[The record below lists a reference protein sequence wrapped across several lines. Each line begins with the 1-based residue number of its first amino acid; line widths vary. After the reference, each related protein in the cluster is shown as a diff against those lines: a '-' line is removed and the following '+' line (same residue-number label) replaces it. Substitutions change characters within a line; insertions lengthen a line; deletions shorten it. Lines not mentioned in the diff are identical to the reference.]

1 MNAKETLYRY
11 ALENLNHLHDGDEVF
26 ESVCHEVVK
35 YSLPS
40 YQFTKPSGGNGPR
53 DGGRDGFDANKNCRM
68 ACAIRVDYEKK
79 LDEEIGKCKQE
90 SELFF
95 FSNQKIPETQKI
107 KLEEKYKSKIKL
119 KIFSWADLS
128 ESIVKISKS
137 FEFRE
142 IHAQI
147 DDLLDIQ
154 KITYDYDCPNFNI
167 KPQKVECEGNVYK
180 SKIIVKQQ
188 EGSSYRTFCGINPLI
203 SYFDFAFHGKKDFS
217 EVQNCYLKGV
227 FGIGKTTSIKL
238 LYNSFLT
245 ETEKEWAKS
254 FFPLYYS
261 VRNYPEQQIKIP
273 STDNN
278 FICFLDGID
287 EISDEKQLKLLRTI
301 SNYIN
306 SDNVRF
312 VLSGR
317 DGGFNSDTE
326 SFFGDKIPIIKI
338 IPYLDPDD
346 LELVQLQNK
355 LKNTPLERMVLLPIF
370 RSVLSRE
377 KNICDLTPKKLYD
390 LVVLD
395 PLKKDC
401 LKYNQS
407 IDCVDSDERE
417 SFFNKVVNEFSYFC
431 YEAFCHDQSSF
442 SRDELKKYFSADTLK
457 YICKSILLDFQS
469 PESIAVHNYFYYE
482 YFVANYLSDKCEKI
496 KSTLMTDNDVD
507 SKKSNVLRIVFDISS
522 DPISLSSHIVGRTS
536 ELSKYALLLKIKYA
550 LSDKDRFDL
559 YLKIYEY
566 FSQKGRLIYYVTFG
580 ERKPRLKDIDSL
592 AEELYELLPEPYYAN
607 AVDVLLNDIRKD
619 IKPFDKSHVVRIS
632 NAIVLLGVWRRKIW
646 NQEQQEKIKACSESI
661 LSFLLENKS
670 KSHVLNGFLSESIV
684 LSWYKTYEWTIDWEE
699 RNWNDFLKLSFP
711 NTQGFGSFV
720 EDEEYHF
727 QLELFNEFSDD
738 KYIKQLAKPLC
749 VEVMKRSSE
758 DISIAGYIP
767 EEIDD
772 EFKTP
777 VIRTDSEIY
786 GFISILKENALLS
799 ADDVV
804 DIIKSLINAHVLF
817 HSTNYEFVELKK
829 LIRKTLQSQANALS
843 LVKCKDLYEIIAC
856 SMDDSKEFPL
866 YEFESCLRALPD
878 QIKYDLLNKIIQN
891 LNDTKWERNWNF
903 CNLISILLDV
913 YNGVDENLEF
923 VQQNIQKD
931 TYNRLI
937 SRIYWNSDKSR
948 SLYQY
953 VKSIYEKD
961 FAAEVE
967 KQAEKEKLLSDIR
980 KKNEEKLAN
989 EGSLLINPSAI
1000 IEEINAVEEF
1010 MKKHTTNGVPDYDFH
1025 DLDYET
1031 IENNIRHEI
1040 NFKCKHTPIFSD
1052 FVVKLLNS
1060 IRWRGSY
1067 LQLFT
1072 DVKNLIKEWFSNE
1085 KTYWVCFYNC
1095 YVQTHSD
1102 EEVKK
1107 FLDENKGIKKKIIES
1122 MANDVVDLQKQLDE
1136 RLVVSL
1142 SQKNWI
1148 TPFVKY
1154 IHIILD
1160 GKIPEYIDRNKLLL
1174 IIAYPSKFLVSSS
1187 TFFKNPSAWGDSS
1200 SSFDWLHDIA
1210 GFKHSEIV
1218 GKALELYPLIDSLY
1232 IKAQILSGLVKH
1244 LNCQENEIIKI
1255 IIDETKHVFEK
1266 IDSPEIQDD
1275 LRFAVLPEFWQ
1286 NADKKYLSMIYDFIP
1301 FEKYGL
1307 RLNNPCLSEVIAY
1320 ALKYMTVEQKKQLIA
1335 KHESS
1340 LDPEIRELMRRLGSK
1355 KEILRKIS
1363 EYLNGGK
1370 CDSHFGY
1377 SHAYSFGFLKKDIR
1391 ILWAYC
1397 RLFNY
1402 SMKKNTERR
1411 SALATIASKGIKEHI
1426 GPFTFKFFKFY
1437 MNCEIRQRIKAG
1449 LYVEWL
1455 YDFMDEIEQKIYSR

>member
-167 KPQKVECEGNVYK
+167 KPQKVECEGDVYK

-431 YEAFCHDQSSF
+431 YEAFCCGQSSF
-442 SRDELKKYFSADTLK
+442 SRDEIKKYFSKDTFK
-457 YICKSILLDFQS
+457 YIYKSTLLDVQSPKSIS
-469 PESIAVHNYFYYE
+469 VHNFFYYE
-482 YFVANYLSDKCEKI
+482 YFVANYLADKYDKI
-496 KSTLMTDNDVD
+496 RSALMGDDGID
-507 SKKSNVLRIVFDISS
+507 SKQSNILRIIFDISNGPLS
-522 DPISLSSHIVGRTS
+522 LCKRISEQTS
-536 ELSKYALLLKIKYA
+536 ELSGYSLLLKVKYSLTA
-550 LSDKDRFDL
+550 KERFDL
-559 YLKIYEY
+559 YMKIYKY
-566 FSQKGRLIYYVTFG
+566 FCKKGRLIYYVSFNNQN
-580 ERKPRLKDIDSL
+580 PFLKDIDSL
-592 AEELYELLPEPYYAN
+592 AEELYELLPEQYYTK
-607 AVDVLLNDIRKD
+607 AVDKLLSDVKNNIENLEEYR
-619 IKPFDKSHVVRIS
+619 VVAIS
-632 NAIVLLGVWRRKIW
+632 NAIVLLGTWGSEIW
-646 NQEQQEKIKACSESI
+646 KSDQQEKLKKYSGM
-661 LSFLLENKS
+661 LLNFLLENESQSEILK
-670 KSHVLNGFLSESIV
+670 GFLSNSIV
-684 LSWYKTYEWTIDWEE
+684 LNWYKTYGWTTGWKGSDWD
-699 RNWNDFLKLSFP
+699 NFLKQSFP
-711 NTQGFGSFV
+711 NTLGYGEFKDDKEF
-720 EDEEYHF
+720 HF
-727 QLELFNEFSDD
+727 QLEIFNNFCDD
-738 KYIKQLAKPLC
+738 NYIKQLAKPLC
-749 VEVMKRSSE
+749 IETMKKIWN
-758 DISIAGYIP
+758 DVSIAAIIP
-767 EEIDD
+767 NEIDD
-772 EFKTP
+772 DYKTP
-777 VIRTDSEIY
+777 LIHTDSD
-786 GFISILKENALLS
+786 ISLFHIILEKEEFLS
-799 ADDVV
+799 AN
-804 DIIKSLINAHVLF
+804 DIIDIIDDLI
-817 HSTNYEFVELKK
+817 HSHINLRSQNYEFGRIKET
-829 LIRKTLQSQANALS
+829 ICKTLLAHSDVIS
-843 LVKCKDLYEIIAC
+843 VEKTDKIYDIIAYA
-856 SMDDSKEFPL
+856 MDDSTDIYF
-866 YEFESCLRALPD
+866 FDIESYLKLLPD
-878 QIKYDLLNKIIQN
+878 QIKQLLLEKIIKN
-891 LNDTKWERNWNF
+891 FNDLKWKQDWAF
-903 CNLISILLDV
+903 SSLLSSLLDMNNASANAFMESIQQIAPKEFIHLLIQKTYNDSRKTGLLYKLVKPV
-913 YNGVDENLEF
+913 YESTF
-923 VQQNIQKD
+923 STKIQKD
-931 TYNRLI
+931 AEREKLI
-937 SRIYWNSDKSR
+937 SKIEHEHAK
-948 SLYQY
+948 
-953 VKSIYEKD
+953 
-961 FAAEVE
+961 
-967 KQAEKEKLLSDIR
+967 KQL
-980 KKNEEKLAN
+980 EEI
-989 EGSLLINPSAI
+989 SLLTSSSAI
-1000 IEEINAVEEF
+1000 LKEINAIESF
-1010 MKKHTTNGVPDYDFH
+1010 LKKHNTDGVENYHLF
-1025 DLDYET
+1025 DLEYET
-1031 IENNIRHEI
+1031 IYGGIR
-1040 NFKCKHTPIFSD
+1040 NDLNLKAKHTPIYSD
-1052 FVVKLLNS
+1052 FVVKFLQN
-1060 IRWRGSY
+1060 IQWRGSFAK
-1067 LQLFT
+1067 LFE
-1072 DVKNLIKEWFSNE
+1072 DARSLVNDWFSEN
-1085 KTYWVCFYNC
+1085 KKYWIGFFNCFILS
-1095 YVQTHSD
+1095 HSD

-1107 FLDENKGIKKKIIES
+1107 IISENQSLKNRILTS
-1122 MANDVVDLQKQLDE
+1122 MAEDISDLQKCLDIQQIVTLT
-1136 RLVVSL
+1136 RP
-1142 SQKNWI
+1142 NCI
-1148 TPFVKY
+1148 TPFVRY
-1154 IHIILD
+1154 VHILLD
-1160 GKIPEYIDRNKLLL
+1160 DKIPEYVEKKRL
-1174 IIAYPSKFLVSSS
+1174 ITVIAYRS
-1187 TFFKNPSAWGDSS
+1187 TFLATSAFYKNKGLWGNCET
-1200 SSFDWLHDIA
+1200 SFDWLHNIV
-1210 GFKHSEIV
+1210 GYEYSEIV
-1218 GKALELYPLIDSLY
+1218 QNAIEIYPKIKDNFV
-1232 IKAQILSGLVKH
+1232 KAQVLSELIKH
-1244 LNCQENEIIKI
+1244 FDCQKRKITSIVLKETKNALANDGQPRELNYGPLQHFWTSADEKYLNKI
-1255 IIDETKHVFEK
+1255 IE
-1266 IDSPEIQDD
+1266 
-1275 LRFAVLPEFWQ
+1275 W
-1286 NADKKYLSMIYDFIP
+1286 IP
-1301 FEKYGL
+1301 FEKYDQ
-1307 RLNNPCLSEVIAY
+1307 RHDNPCLREVINY
-1320 ALKYMTVEQKKQLIA
+1320 TLKYISTEKKLELIE
-1335 KHESS
+1335 KYKDCQDDEM
-1340 LDPEIRELMRRLGSK
+1340 RELLRRLGSK
-1355 KEILRKIS
+1355 EEILRKIS
-1363 EYLNGGK
+1363 EYLQGGK
-1370 CDSHFGY
+1370 VDSNFGY
-1377 SHAYSFGFLKKDIR
+1377 DHAYLFGFIKQDDSIFRAYLK
-1391 ILWAYC
+1391 
-1397 RLFNY
+1397 LFKY
-1402 SMKKNTERR
+1402 SMEKQSERR
-1411 SALATIASKGIKEHI
+1411 SALFTIAKKGIKEHI
-1426 GPFTFKFFKFY
+1426 TLDLFKSLKSVV
-1437 MNCEIRQRIKAG
+1437 NKQIKERQKAG
-1449 LYVEWL
+1449 LYVDGL
-1455 YDFMDEIEQKIYSR
+1455 YDFIDEMEQVAYSK

>member
-1 MNAKETLYRY
+1 MAYNAARNISQNTIKRLYGLSGNVCANPKCRKPLVTEDNQIGEIAHICAASPEGARFDPNMTDDERRSIDNLILLCESCNKLVDSNESDYSVSILRAWKNNHEGFTSSDVYNTYQKNIFEKQKDGLLRKQELNVDGTVYSSKFVAYRNEQVIKEKKGQYCLTDCLLSLAKE
-11 ALENLNHLHDGDEVF
+11 
-26 ESVCHEVVK
+26 
-35 YSLPS
+35 
-40 YQFTKPSGGNGPR
+40 
-53 DGGRDGFDANKNCRM
+53 
-68 ACAIRVDYEKK
+68 YEWNDFPDIFIKG
-79 LDEEIGKCKQE
+79 IG
-90 SELFF
+90 
-95 FSNQKIPETQKI
+95 
-107 KLEEKYKSKIKL
+107 
-119 KIFSWADLS
+119 
-128 ESIVKISKS
+128 
-137 FEFRE
+137 
-142 IHAQI
+142 
-147 DDLLDIQ
+147 
-154 KITYDYDCPNFNI
+154 
-167 KPQKVECEGNVYK
+167 
-180 SKIIVKQQ
+180 
-188 EGSSYRTFCGINPLI
+188 
-203 SYFDFAFHGKKDFS
+203 
-217 EVQNCYLKGV
+217 
-227 FGIGKTTSIKL
+227 GIGKSTEVKHA
-238 LYNSFLT
+238 YNAFLDVFSD
-245 ETEKEWAKS
+245 KANYDDYN
-254 FFPLYYS
+254 FFPIVYFFELKEY
-261 VRNYPEQQIKIP
+261 RADFFKQF
-273 STDNN
+273 DNKEN
-278 FICFLDGID
+278 IILFLDGLD
-287 EISDEKQLKLLRTI
+287 EISDLNFIDFVKFLKNTK
-301 SNYIN
+301 NQFP
-306 SDNVRF
+306 NVRF
-312 VLSGR
+312 VISGRPAAFDSEIDGTCKNRLTIELSDDFDLDNPKNRKLLARFQNSAISDVIPIPFYRKFLEKNNEVIGYKDFYEKVILDLLEKDKRKADYANDISLRHSEDSTINKKKIIDDLSTLCYYASRLGKIVFSEQELKDATKENFCFVINSSLINYSNANHISFVSNLFFEYFLASFYLKNQSKIKKDLFLASGRLNVKYVNVVSIILNIANPEARVVSWLKKKLGKETNAFILLTDYRTQPPKTRYEYYKKIFEEFSKKGKNVYYLRWRSSFNCLSGVSAL
-317 DGGFNSDTE
+317 NKAMCE
-326 SFFGDKIPIIKI
+326 LIPDEYRNEIFD
-338 IPYLDPDD
+338 YL
-346 LELVQLQNK
+346 LGYIAKYHN
-355 LKNTPLERMVLLPIF
+355 ER
-370 RSVLSRE
+370 
-377 KNICDLTPKKLYD
+377 N
-390 LVVLD
+390 
-395 PLKKDC
+395 
-401 LKYNQS
+401 
-407 IDCVDSDERE
+407 
-417 SFFNKVVNEFSYFC
+417 
-431 YEAFCHDQSSF
+431 
-442 SRDELKKYFSADTLK
+442 
-457 YICKSILLDFQS
+457 
-469 PESIAVHNYFYYE
+469 
-482 YFVANYLSDKCEKI
+482 
-496 KSTLMTDNDVD
+496 
-507 SKKSNVLRIVFDISS
+507 
-522 DPISLSSHIVGRTS
+522 G
-536 ELSKYALLLKIKYA
+536 
-550 LSDKDRFDL
+550 
-559 YLKIYEY
+559 
-566 FSQKGRLIYYVTFG
+566 
-580 ERKPRLKDIDSL
+580 
-592 AEELYELLPEPYYAN
+592 AN
-607 AVDVLLNDIRKD
+607 AVG
-619 IKPFDKSHVVRIS
+619 FA
-632 NAIVLLGVWRRKIW
+632 NAIILLGLWGDKLW
-646 NQEQQEKIKACSESI
+646 GKSQQEKLKESSI
-661 LSFLLENKS
+661 D
-670 KSHVLNGFLSESIV
+670 VLNTFLHDSLIKERTNGLLNEDIV
-684 LSWYKTYEWTIDWEE
+684 LYWYKAYDWTLGWKEC
-699 RNWNDFLKLSFP
+699 NWNVFLKWLFP

-777 VIRTDSEIY
+777 VVHTDSEIY
-786 GFISILKENALLS
+786 GFISILKENELLS

-913 YNGVDENLEF
+913 NNGVDENLEF

-1266 IDSPEIQDD
+1266 IDSPEVQDD

-1320 ALKYMTVEQKKQLIA
+1320 ALKYMTVEQKEQLIA

-1355 KEILRKIS
+1355 KEILRKIR
-1363 EYLNGGK
+1363 EYLEGGK
-1370 CDSHFGY
+1370 VDSHFGY
-1377 SHAYSFGFLKKDIR
+1377 NHAYLFGFLKKNFF
-1391 ILWAYC
+1391 ILFAYWK
-1397 RLFNY
+1397 LFRY
-1402 SMKKNTERR
+1402 SLAGESERR
-1411 SALATIASKGIKEHI
+1411 SYLFTIAKKGIKEHLDPI
-1426 GPFTFKFFKFY
+1426 TFKFLKLY
-1437 MNCEIRQRIKAG
+1437 TSKVIKKRRNAG
-1449 LYVEWL
+1449 QYVDGL
-1455 YDFMDEIEQKIYSR
+1455 YDFIDEMEQSVYSS